1 MGEYSNDFLLD
12 VYNYIIT
19 HTKVS
24 IPKETKKKTLYEL
37 FNFIYPSLSDD
48 KRMQFM
54 RELEH
59 ENEERD
65 KVYFRRG

>member
-1 MGEYSNDFLLD
+1 M
-12 VYNYIIT
+12 
-19 HTKVS
+19 S
-24 IPKETKKKTLYEL
+24 ISRETIKKTLYEL